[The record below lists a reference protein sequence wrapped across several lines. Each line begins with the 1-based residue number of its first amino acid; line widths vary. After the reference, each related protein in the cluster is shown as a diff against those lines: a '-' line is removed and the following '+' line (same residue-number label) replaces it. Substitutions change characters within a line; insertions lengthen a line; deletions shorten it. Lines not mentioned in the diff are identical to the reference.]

1 MVSERYS
8 PSEAARRSGFS
19 LDTLRYYE
27 KIGLLAGV
35 NRTAG
40 GRRVFTDGDLG
51 WLDVLRCLRDT
62 GMPIAEMCRYAEL
75 AREGEHTAGRRREL
89 LQQHAERVE
98 EQMSLLRRQ
107 YDHLRDKI
115 RYYEGVADAVPTR

>member
-1 MVSERYS
+1 MTGYA

-27 KIGLLAGV
+27 KIGLLSGV
-35 NRTAG
+35 GRTPA
-40 GRRVFTDGDLG
+40 GRRVFTDEDLG
-51 WLDVLRCLRDT
+51 WLTLFRCLRDT

-75 AREGEHTAGRRREL
+75 ARAGDHTAGERRAL
-89 LQQHAERVE
+89 LVRHAERVE
-98 EQMSLLRRQ
+98 EQMRLIQRQ

-115 RYYEGVADAVPTR
+115 DFYDTLG